1 MVLWTATPT
10 SDLGALDECKLCH
23 VLRTPLTSVF
33 IPSPRLLSPVVAVV
47 VAIVIIVTAA
57 ECILIRLCLMD
68 VYEREREF
76 IKRECSN
83 LLRGTSFY
91 NFLRKGRG
99 DGRRKEEARS
109 C

>member
-68 VYEREREF
+68 VYEREF